1 MNNSEF
7 YEATP
12 KVYVGTYQK
21 YNNGSI
27 FGKWLELND
36 YNNINDFYQ
45 ACKELHKDEKDPEYM
60 FQDWE
65 NIEDSFIGESWL
77 SEAYFIIMKA
87 REKAKKE
94 KVIIP
99 FGLWLELYEYDI
111 KELFNNSDDLDHN
124 DLYDYFMD
132 SYLGHYEDGA
142 EFAENEYYE
151 LYDMESEPIKSL
163 SYYIDWYRVWTSE
176 YETYN
181 YNDQKGYIFKYWND

>member
-1 MNNSEF
+1 MKESNF

-12 KVYVGTYQK
+12 KIYVGTYYK

-27 FGKWLELND
+27 FGEWLELND

-45 ACKELHKDEKDPEYM
+45 ACKKLHKDENDPEYM

-65 NIEDSFIGESWL
+65 NIEDSFIGESWI
-77 SEAYFIIMKA
+77 SKNYFIIMKA

-94 KVIIP
+94 KTIIP

-111 KELFNNSDDLDHN
+111 KELFNNSDDLDHD
-124 DLYDYFMD
+124 DLYNYFMD

-142 EFAENEYYE
+142 DYAYHYYYDN
-151 LYDMESEPIKSL
+151 YDMDLEPIKSL
-163 SYYIDWYRVWTSE
+163 SYYLDWVRVWESE
-176 YETYN
+176 FESYN
-181 YNDQKGYIFKYWND
+181 YNDQNGYIFKYWND